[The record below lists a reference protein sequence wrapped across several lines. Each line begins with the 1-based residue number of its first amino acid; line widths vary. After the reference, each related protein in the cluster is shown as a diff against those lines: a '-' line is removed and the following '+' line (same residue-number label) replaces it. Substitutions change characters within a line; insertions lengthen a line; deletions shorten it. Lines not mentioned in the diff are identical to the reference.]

1 MKLVL
6 FHRLLVDKYND
17 FFRFP
22 LIFCCIFVIMKQFQH
37 HTSIYTGLSSP
48 EVEAS
53 RKQYGSNQLTAP
65 PQKNPWLIFL
75 EKFEDPLIRIL
86 VVALLLSVSIAF
98 YHVFGEDSP
107 LHVFLEPLG
116 IFISILLA
124 TGVAFWFEMR
134 SEKAFNILNKNNEES
149 LVKVLR
155 NRHVNQIRKT
165 EIVVGDIILLDTGDE
180 IPADGLLR
188 QAQALCV
195 NESSLTGEL
204 MCRKSIHPE
213 DFDAE
218 ATYPNNI
225 VLRSSMVIT
234 GHAIMEVTQVG
245 DATEYGKVYQ
255 ATQIDDSV
263 KTPLNKQ
270 LDWLSKVITRASYI
284 VALIIIIGRTIWFLI
299 DFDSGLS
306 WISLSSNFL
315 QTCMLAVTLIVVAV
329 PEGLPLSVSL
339 SLALSMRRMLSTN
352 NLVRRMH
359 ACETMGSVTVICTDK
374 TGTLTQNKMQVVHAL
389 FQGEDHILL
398 QKFPDDLR
406 TLITESIALNS
417 TAYIEDSNEQDLRP
431 LGNPTESALLIWLH
445 HQHVAYLYLRE
456 KTEIIEQLPF
466 SPQRKY
472 MATVAYSP
480 SLKKR
485 VLYVKG
491 AAEILLTHCIPLE
504 KQSNSPL
511 TQSTLNEYLL
521 SYQQQAMRT
530 LAFAYKVLDDIDTK
544 VISGDTMLIN
554 DLNFLG
560 IVGISDPIRP
570 DVPEAIATC
579 QRAGISVKIVTG
591 DTPAT
596 ARAIAHQ
603 IGLQSEEGLI
613 TGPAFEA
620 LSDEEIKAKISSIDI
635 IARAR
640 PMDKARL
647 VRLLQ
652 QQNEVVAVTGDGT
665 NDAPALNQAQVGLSM
680 GSGSAVAKE
689 ASDITII
696 DDSFSSISQA
706 VLWGRSLYQNIQRF
720 ILFQMTI
727 NVSACLIVLLGAFMG
742 SDSPLTIA
750 QMLWVNLIMDTFAAM
765 ALASLPPSPK
775 VMKASPRRPNDFII
789 NKQMRSII
797 LSVGILFFLSLL
809 ALVQVFNH
817 NDISATGFFT
827 MHTLESI
834 DWTSIWKFDHTVHGL
849 NPYELSIF
857 FTIFVMMQF
866 WNIFNARSLFTNSSA
881 LLQLHKDK
889 MFLSVLIII
898 LIGQIII
905 IHIGQQTFQVQPI
918 QLLDWIW
925 IIVLTSIVLW
935 IGELV
940 RFFLRKRQ
948 TTI

>member
-1 MKLVL
+1 
-6 FHRLLVDKYND
+6 
-17 FFRFP
+17 
-22 LIFCCIFVIMKQFQH
+22 MKQFQH
-37 HTSIYTGLSSP
+37 HTSIHTGLTSQ

-53 RKQYGSNQLTAP
+53 RKRYGSNQLTAP
-65 PQKNPWLIFL
+65 QKKNLWLVFL

-86 VVALLLSVSIAF
+86 LVALFLSVSIAF
-98 YHVFGEDSP
+98 YHVYGEASP

-134 SEKAFNILNKNNEES
+134 SEKAFNILNQSNEES

-155 NRHVNQIRKT
+155 NKHVQQIKKT
-165 EIVVGDIILLDTGDE
+165 EVVVGDILLLDTGDE

-188 QAQALCV
+188 KAQALRV

-204 MCRKSIHPE
+204 MCSKSIHPE
-213 DFDAE
+213 EFDTE
-218 ATYPNNI
+218 ATYPSNV
-225 VLRSSMVIT
+225 VLRSSTVIT
-234 GHAIMEVTQVG
+234 GHAMVEVTQVG

-270 LDWLSKVITRASYI
+270 LDWLSKIITWASYI
-284 VALIIIIGRTIWFLI
+284 IALIIVIGRTTWFLI
-299 DFDSGLS
+299 DYDSSLS

-374 TGTLTQNKMQVVHAL
+374 TGTLTQNKMQVIHAL
-389 FQGEDHILL
+389 FEGEDHILL
-398 QKFPDDLR
+398 QKFPDALR
-406 TLITESIALNS
+406 ALIAESIALNS
-417 TAYIEDSNEQDLRP
+417 TAYIEESDEQNLRP

-445 HQHVAYLYLRE
+445 HQHVAYLHLRE
-456 KTEIIEQLPF
+456 QTEIIEQLPF

-480 SLKKR
+480 SLQKR
-485 VLYVKG
+485 ILYVKG
-491 AAEILLTHCIPLE
+491 AAEILLTYCTPLE
-504 KQSNSPL
+504 GQRNASL
-511 TQSTLNEYLL
+511 TQGMLNDQLL

-530 LAFAYKVLDDIDTK
+530 LAFAYKVLDKTDTK
-544 VISGDTMLIN
+544 VLSEDNILVK

-570 DVPEAIATC
+570 DVPDAISTC
-579 QRAGISVKIVTG
+579 QRAGISIKIVTG

-603 IGLQSEEGLI
+603 IGLQSKEGLI

-620 LSDEEIKAKISSIDI
+620 LSDEEIIVKLSSIDI

-696 DDSFSSISQA
+696 DDSFASISQA

-727 NVSACLIVLLGAFMG
+727 NVSACLIVLFGAFMG

-765 ALASLPPSPK
+765 ALSSLPPSPK
-775 VMKASPRRPNDFII
+775 VMKAPPRKPTDFII
-789 NKQMRSII
+789 NKQMGTII

-809 ALVQVFNH
+809 TLVQIFNH
-817 NDISATGFFT
+817 NDISTTGFFT
-827 MHTLESI
+827 MHTLQNI
-834 DWTSIWKFDHTVHGL
+834 DWSCIWKFDHIIHGL
-849 NPYELSIF
+849 SPYELSIF

-866 WNIFNARSLFTNSSA
+866 WNIFNARSLFTNNSA
-881 LLQLHKDK
+881 LVGLYKDK
-889 MFLSVLIII
+889 MFLSVLAFIFV
-898 LIGQIII
+898 GQIAI

-918 QLLDWIW
+918 QLIDWIW
-925 IIVLTSIVLW
+925 IVILTSTVLW
-935 IGELV
+935 IGEVVRLV
-940 RFFLRKRQ
+940 LRKRRN
-948 TTI
+948 TI

>member
-1 MKLVL
+1 MRLVL
-6 FHRLLVDKYND
+6 FHRLLLDKYND

-22 LIFCCIFVIMKQFQH
+22 LVFSCIFVIMKQFQH
-37 HTSIYTGLSSP
+37 HTSVHAGLTSQ

-53 RKQYGSNQLTAP
+53 RKRYGSNQLTAP
-65 PQKNPWLIFL
+65 QKKNLWLIFL

-86 VVALLLSVSIAF
+86 LVALFLSVSIAF
-98 YHVFGEDSP
+98 YHVYGEASP

-134 SEKAFNILNKNNEES
+134 SEKAFNILNQSNEES

-155 NRHVNQIRKT
+155 NKHVQQIKKT
-165 EIVVGDIILLDTGDE
+165 EVVVGDILLLDTGDE

-188 QAQALCV
+188 KAQALRV

-204 MCRKSIHPE
+204 MCSKSIHPE
-213 DFDAE
+213 EFDTE
-218 ATYPNNI
+218 ATYPSNV
-225 VLRSSMVIT
+225 VLRSSTVIT
-234 GHAIMEVTQVG
+234 GHAMVEVTQVG

-270 LDWLSKVITRASYI
+270 LDWLSKIITWGSYI
-284 VALIIIIGRTIWFLI
+284 IALIIVIGRTTWFLI
-299 DFDSGLS
+299 DYDSSLS

-374 TGTLTQNKMQVVHAL
+374 TGTLTQNKMQVIHAL
-389 FQGEDHILL
+389 FEGEDHILL
-398 QKFPDDLR
+398 QKFPDALR
-406 TLITESIALNS
+406 ALIAESIALNS
-417 TAYIEDSNEQDLRP
+417 TAYIEDSDEQNLRP

-445 HQHVAYLYLRE
+445 HQHVAYLHLRE
-456 KTEIIEQLPF
+456 QTEIIEQLPF

-480 SLKKR
+480 SLQKR
-485 VLYVKG
+485 ILYVKG
-491 AAEILLTHCIPLE
+491 AAEILLTYCTPLE
-504 KQSNSPL
+504 GQRNASL
-511 TQSTLNEYLL
+511 TQSMLNDQLL

-530 LAFAYKVLDDIDTK
+530 LAFAYKVLEKTDTK
-544 VISGDTMLIN
+544 VLSEDNILVK

-570 DVPEAIATC
+570 DVPDAISTC
-579 QRAGISVKIVTG
+579 QRAGISIKIVTG

-603 IGLQSEEGLI
+603 IGLQSKEGLI

-620 LSDEEIKAKISSIDI
+620 LSDEEIIVKLSSIDI

-696 DDSFSSISQA
+696 DDSFASISQA

-727 NVSACLIVLLGAFMG
+727 NVSACLIVLFGAFMG

-765 ALASLPPSPK
+765 ALSSLPPSPK
-775 VMKASPRRPNDFII
+775 VMKAPPRKPTDFII
-789 NKQMRSII
+789 NKQMGTII

-809 ALVQVFNH
+809 TLVQIFNH
-817 NDISATGFFT
+817 NDISTTGFFT
-827 MHTLESI
+827 IHTLQNI
-834 DWTSIWKFDHTVHGL
+834 DWSCIWKFDHIIHGL
-849 NPYELSIF
+849 SPYELSIF

-866 WNIFNARSLFTNSSA
+866 WNIFNARSLFTNNSA
-881 LLQLHKDK
+881 LVGLYKDK
-889 MFLSVLIII
+889 MFLSVLAFI
-898 LIGQIII
+898 LVGQIAI

-918 QLLDWIW
+918 QLIDWIW
-925 IIVLTSIVLW
+925 IVILTSTVLW
-935 IGELV
+935 IGEVVRLV
-940 RFFLRKRQ
+940 LRKRRN
-948 TTI
+948 TI

>member
-1 MKLVL
+1 
-6 FHRLLVDKYND
+6 
-17 FFRFP
+17 
-22 LIFCCIFVIMKQFQH
+22 MKQLKH
-37 HTSIYTGLSSP
+37 HTSIHAGLTSQ

-53 RKQYGSNQLTAP
+53 RKRYGSNQLTAP
-65 PQKNPWLIFL
+65 QKKNLWLIFL

-86 VVALLLSVSIAF
+86 LVALFLSVSIAF
-98 YHVFGEDSP
+98 YHVSGEAGP

-124 TGVAFWFEMR
+124 TGVAFWFEMH
-134 SEKAFNILNKNNEES
+134 SEKAFNILNQSNEES

-155 NRHVNQIRKT
+155 NKHVQQIKKT
-165 EIVVGDIILLDTGDE
+165 EVVVGDILLLDTGDE

-188 QAQALCV
+188 KAQALRV

-204 MCRKSIHPE
+204 MCSKSIHPE
-213 DFDAE
+213 EFDIE
-218 ATYPNNI
+218 ATYPSNV
-225 VLRSSMVIT
+225 VLRSSTVIT
-234 GHAIMEVTQVG
+234 GHAMVEVTQVG

-270 LDWLSKVITRASYI
+270 LDWLSKIITWGSYI
-284 VALIIIIGRTIWFLI
+284 IALIIVIGRTTWFLI
-299 DFDSGLS
+299 DHDSSLS

-339 SLALSMRRMLSTN
+339 SLALSMHRMLSTN

-374 TGTLTQNKMQVVHAL
+374 TGTLTQNKMQVIHAL
-389 FQGEDHILL
+389 FEGEDHILL
-398 QKFPDDLR
+398 QKFPDTLR
-406 TLITESIALNS
+406 ALITESIALNS

-445 HQHVAYLYLRE
+445 HQHVAYLHLRE
-456 KTEIIEQLPF
+456 QTEIIEQLPF

-480 SLKKR
+480 SLQKR
-485 VLYVKG
+485 ILYVKG
-491 AAEILLTHCIPLE
+491 AAEILLTYCTPLE
-504 KQSNSPL
+504 EQRNVSL
-511 TQSTLNEYLL
+511 TQSMLNEHLL

-530 LAFAYKVLDDIDTK
+530 LAFAYKVLDKTDTK
-544 VISGDTMLIN
+544 VLSEYNILVK

-570 DVPEAIATC
+570 DVPDAISTC
-579 QRAGISVKIVTG
+579 QQAGISIKIVTG

-603 IGLQSEEGLI
+603 IGVQSKEGLI

-620 LSDEEIKAKISSIDI
+620 LSDEEIIVKISSIDI

-696 DDSFSSISQA
+696 NDSFASISQA

-727 NVSACLIVLLGAFMG
+727 NVSACLIVLFGAFMG

-765 ALASLPPSPK
+765 ALSSLPPSPK
-775 VMKASPRRPNDFII
+775 VMKAPPRKPTDFII
-789 NKQMRSII
+789 NKQMGTII

-809 ALVQVFNH
+809 TLVQIFNH
-817 NDISATGFFT
+817 NDISTTGFFT
-827 MHTLESI
+827 IHTLQNI
-834 DWTSIWKFDHTVHGL
+834 DWSCIWKFDHIIHGL

-866 WNIFNARSLFTNSSA
+866 WNIFNARSLFTNKSA
-881 LLQLHKDK
+881 LVGLHKDK
-889 MFLSVLIII
+889 MFLSVLAFI
-898 LIGQIII
+898 LIGQIAI

-918 QLLDWIW
+918 QLIDWIW
-925 IIVLTSIVLW
+925 IVILTSTVLW
-935 IGELV
+935 IGEVVRLV
-940 RFFLRKRQ
+940 LRKRRN
-948 TTI
+948 TI

>member
-1 MKLVL
+1 
-6 FHRLLVDKYND
+6 
-17 FFRFP
+17 
-22 LIFCCIFVIMKQFQH
+22 MKQLRDQ
-37 HTSIYTGLSSP
+37 TSIHTGLTTQ

-53 RKQYGSNQLTAP
+53 RKQFGSNRLTAP
-65 PQKNPWLIFL
+65 PKKNPWWIFI

-86 VVALLLSVSIAF
+86 LVALLLSVSIAF
-98 YHVFGEDSP
+98 YHVFGEGSP
-107 LHVFLEPLG
+107 WHVFLEPLG
-116 IFISILLA
+116 ILISILLA
-124 TGVAFWFEMR
+124 TGVAFWFELR
-134 SEKAFNILNKNNEES
+134 SEKAFNILNQSNEES
-149 LVKVLR
+149 LVKALR
-155 NRHVNQIRKT
+155 NGHVQQIPKT
-165 EIVVGDIILLDTGDE
+165 EIVVGDILLLDTGDE
-180 IPADGLLR
+180 IPADGVLR
-188 QAQALCV
+188 KAQALRV

-204 MCRKSIHPE
+204 MCSKSINPE
-213 DFDAE
+213 EFDAD
-218 ATYPNNI
+218 ATYPSDH
-225 VLRSSMVIT
+225 VLRSSMIIA
-234 GHAIMEVTQVG
+234 GHAIMEVTRVG

-255 ATQIDDSV
+255 AAQIDDSV

-270 LDWLSKVITRASYI
+270 LDWLSKVITWASYI
-284 VALIIIIGRTIWFLI
+284 IALIIIIGRTAWF
-299 DFDSGLS
+299 FVDSESALT
-306 WISLSSNFL
+306 WIAISSSFL
-315 QTCMLAVTLIVVAV
+315 QTCMLAVTLVVVAV

-352 NLVRRMH
+352 NLVRQMH

-398 QKFPDDLR
+398 QKFPDELR
-406 TLITESIALNS
+406 ALITESIALNS
-417 TAYIEDSNEQDLRP
+417 TAYIEDSNEHDLRP

-445 HQHVAYLYLRE
+445 HQHIQYLHLRE
-456 KTEIIEQLPF
+456 DTEIIEQLPF

-472 MATVAYSP
+472 MATVTYSP
-480 SLKKR
+480 SLQKR

-491 AAEILLTHCIPLE
+491 AAEILLTYCTPLADDSE
-504 KQSNSPL
+504 ASL
-511 TQSTLNEYLL
+511 TQSKLNEHLL

-530 LAFAYKVLDDIDTK
+530 LAFAYKILDDDTP
-544 VISGDTMLIN
+544 VLAEDNILVE
-554 DLNFLG
+554 DLTFLG

-570 DVPEAIATC
+570 DVPDAIATC
-579 QRAGISVKIVTG
+579 QQAGIGVKIVTG

-596 ARAIAHQ
+596 ARAIAKQ
-603 IGLQSEEGLI
+603 IGMESEDGLI

-620 LSDEEIKAKISSIDI
+620 LSDEELKEKLPSIDI

-652 QQNEVVAVTGDGT
+652 QQDEVVAVTGDGT

-696 DDSFSSISQA
+696 DDSFASISQA

-727 NVSACLIVLLGAFMG
+727 NVSACLIVLFGAFIG

-775 VMKASPRRPNDFII
+775 VMKEKPRKPSDFII
-789 NKQMRSII
+789 NKQMGTII
-797 LSVGILFFLSLL
+797 LSVGIVFFIALL
-809 ALVQVFNH
+809 ALVQLFNH
-817 NDISATGFFT
+817 HDIAATGFFT
-827 MHTLESI
+827 MQTLESL
-834 DWTSIWKFDHTVHGL
+834 DWSTLWQIDHTKHGL
-849 NPYELSIF
+849 NSYELSIF

-866 WNIFNARSLFTNSSA
+866 WNIFNARSLFTNNSA
-881 LLQLHKDK
+881 FKRLRKDK
-889 MFLSVLIII
+889 MFISVLVII
-898 LIGQIII
+898 LLGQIAII
-905 IHIGQQTFQVQPI
+905 NIGQQTFQVRPI

-925 IIVLTSIVLW
+925 ITVLTSIVLW
-935 IGELV
+935 IGEGL
-940 RFFLRKRQ
+940 RYILRKRAAK
-948 TTI
+948 